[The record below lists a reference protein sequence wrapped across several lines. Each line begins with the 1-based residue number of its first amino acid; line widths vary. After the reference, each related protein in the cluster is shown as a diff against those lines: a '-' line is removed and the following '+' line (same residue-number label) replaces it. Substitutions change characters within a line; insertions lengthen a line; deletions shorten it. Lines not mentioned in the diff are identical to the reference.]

1 MPELIDNI
9 WWSIS
14 ACSSFEST
22 RMQMED
28 CTLHS
33 TYVWNLN
40 FNFYPFACQKCCE
53 SDSKSCILWQ
63 SSFSF
68 CIAVQCLGEGF
79 NLFPLYN
86 AIKNWVVFSFC
97 VFPVQQPA
105 INVFKEIQ
113 IFLDAN
119 PSEVITIFLEDYTAT
134 GSLPKV
140 FNASGLMKYWFPVAK
155 MPKSGGNW
163 PLLKDMI
170 SQNQRLI
177 VFTSKKSK
185 EASEGI
191 AYEWNYVV
199 ENQCRFRYM
208 MSDYI
213 GWWSFNFFPWQFY

>member
-1 MPELIDNI
+1 MYIHSPASTVFNLLNPWYIFWSTFMPELIDNI

-97 VFPVQQPA
+97 LHVN
-105 INVFKEIQ
+105 ILSHYMKLLIW
-113 IFLDAN
+113 
-119 PSEVITIFLEDYTAT
+119 VIHFIEFW
-134 GSLPKV
+134 S
-140 FNASGLMKYWFPVAK
+140 VAK
-155 MPKSGGNW
+155 NNAK
-163 PLLKDMI
+163 
-170 SQNQRLI
+170 
-177 VFTSKKSK
+177 
-185 EASEGI
+185 
-191 AYEWNYVV
+191 
-199 ENQCRFRYM
+199 
-208 MSDYI
+208 
-213 GWWSFNFFPWQFY
+213 FPCF